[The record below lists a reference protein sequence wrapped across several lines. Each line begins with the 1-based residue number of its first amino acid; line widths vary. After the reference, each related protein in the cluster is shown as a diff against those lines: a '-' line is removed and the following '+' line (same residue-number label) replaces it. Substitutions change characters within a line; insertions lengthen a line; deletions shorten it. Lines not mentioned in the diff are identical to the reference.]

1 MGWVL
6 DVLGVVIVCAMLL
19 LLGFASRRH
28 WITREGGTFDC
39 SMRLTARHAEPHAG
53 RGWALG
59 LGRYVGD
66 ELQWFRVF
74 SLSLRPK
81 RVLNRRRLEAVRH
94 RRPVGNEPLVTYA
107 GHVIVDLV
115 TDTGQ
120 PVELAM
126 TEDALTGLLAWLE
139 AAAPGTQAY
148 SG

>member
-1 MGWVL
+1 MSWVL
-6 DVLGVVIVCAMLL
+6 DALGVVLVCCVLL
-19 LLGFASRRH
+19 LLGFASRRR

-39 SMRLTARHAEPHAG
+39 SLRLTARHAEPQGG

-81 RVLNRRRLEAVRH
+81 LVLNRRRLESVRH

-115 TDTGQ
+115 TDTGH
-120 PVELAM
+120 PVEMAM

-139 AAAPGTQAY
+139 SAPPGTQAY

>member
-1 MGWVL
+1 MGWIL
-6 DVLGVVIVCAMLL
+6 DVVGVVLVCFVLFLVA
-19 LLGFASRRH
+19 FASRRR
-28 WITREGGTFDC
+28 WITRDGGTFDC
-39 SMRLTARHAEPHAG
+39 SLRLYARHRDMHKG

-81 RVLNRRRLEAVRH
+81 RTWNRRRLEGVRH
-94 RRPVGNEPLVTYA
+94 RRPIGNEPLVTYA
-107 GHVIVDLV
+107 GHVIVDV
-115 TDTGQ
+115 FTDTGS

-139 AAAPGTQAY
+139 SAPPGAQAY

>member
-1 MGWVL
+1 MGLVL
-6 DVLGVVIVCAMLL
+6 DGLGVVLVCCILL
-19 LLGFASRRH
+19 LLGFASRRR

-39 SMRLTARHAEPHAG
+39 SLRLQARHAESHGG

-81 RVLNRRRLEAVRH
+81 RILNRRRLEAVRH

-115 TDTGQ
+115 TDTGL
-120 PVELAM
+120 PIELAM

-139 AAAPGTQAY
+139 SAPPGTQAY
-148 SG
+148 QG

>member
-6 DVLGVVIVCAMLL
+6 DVLGVVLVACVALL
-19 LLGFASRRH
+19 LAFASRRR
-28 WITREGGTFDC
+28 WIAREGGTFDC
-39 SMRLTARHAEPHAG
+39 SLRLSARHADAHAG

-81 RVLNRRRLEAVRH
+81 RVLNRRRLEAIRH

-115 TDTGQ
+115 TDDGH

-126 TEDALTGLLAWLE
+126 TEDALTGLLAWME
-139 AAAPGTQAY
+139 SAPPGTQAY

>member
-1 MGWVL
+1 MGWFL
-6 DVLGVVIVCAMLL
+6 DVVGVVLASCVLL
-19 LLGFASRRH
+19 LIAFACRRR
-28 WITREGGTFDC
+28 WIARDGGTFDC
-39 SMRLTARHAEPHAG
+39 SLRLSPRHRDAHKG

-81 RVLNRRRLEAVRH
+81 RTLNRRRLEGIRH
-94 RRPVGNEPLVTYA
+94 RRPMGNEPLVTYA
-107 GHVIVDLV
+107 GHVIVDV
-115 TDTGQ
+115 EGINGGT
-120 PVELAM
+120 VELAM

-139 AAAPGTQAY
+139 SAPPGAQAY

>member
-6 DVLGVVIVCAMLL
+6 DVLGVVIACFVLL
-19 LLGFASRRH
+19 VLVFACRRR
-28 WITREGGTFDC
+28 WIARDGGTFDC
-39 SMRLTARHAEPHAG
+39 SLRLARHRDPHQG

-81 RVLNRRRLEAVRH
+81 RTLNRRRLGGIRH
-94 RRPVGNEPLVTYA
+94 RRPVGNEPLITYA
-107 GHVIVDLV
+107 GHVIVDV
-115 TDTGQ
+115 ETPHGSTI
-120 PVELAM
+120 ELAM

-139 AAAPGTQAY
+139 SAPPGTQAY